1 MMSPTLSHLPDPPSR
16 RPSPRSRR
24 VAGSGALPG
33 LLSALVL
40 VLVLA
45 PAAGQAAPPPAAHHD
60 LPLLAQANGVSLDQ
74 AVAQVRRRTGG
85 RVLSAETQMSN
96 GVPIHHIRV
105 LTSDQRVRTIRVDG
119 RTGEWL

>member
-1 MMSPTLSHLPDPPSR
+1 MLRM
-16 RPSPRSRR
+16 
-24 VAGSGALPG
+24 GALLG
-33 LLSALVL
+33 LLLALALL
-40 VLVLA
+40 VA
-45 PAAGQAAPPPAAHHD
+45 PAAAKAAPPPPVQGD
-60 LPLLAQANGVSLDQ
+60 LPVLAQANGVSLDQ

>member
-1 MMSPTLSHLPDPPSR
+1 M
-16 RPSPRSRR
+16 
-24 VAGSGALPG
+24 GALHG
-33 LLSALVL
+33 LLLALALL
-40 VLVLA
+40 VA
-45 PAAGQAAPPPAAHHD
+45 PAAAAKAAPPPPAQGD
-60 LPLLAQANGVSLDQ
+60 LPVLAQANGVSLDE
-74 AVAQVRRRTGG
+74 AAAQVRRRTGG

>member
-1 MMSPTLSHLPDPPSR
+1 MMSRTPSHLPDPPCR
-16 RPSPRSRR
+16 RRSPRPRR
-24 VAGSGALPG
+24 TPGTGVLLGLPLALA
-33 LLSALVL
+33 LL
-40 VLVLA
+40 LA
-45 PAAGQAAPPPAAHHD
+45 PAAGQAAPPAAAQYD
-60 LPLLAQANGVSLDQ
+60 LPVLAQANGVSLDQ